1 MHIRDYFHQIQ
12 TLLNRISTISTQ
24 NITFDERSEF
34 IGYLT
39 GQITFVDGSCLY
51 LSEYID
57 VERII
62 DKIKYS
68 YHLMRGS
75 QVLFR
80 YDNASDPHA
89 RRLKTYPHHK
99 HTADGQLV
107 ESMAPTLKEVLEE
120 AIDLLQPWS
129 G

>member
-1 MHIRDYFHQIQ
+1 MHIRDYFHRIQ

-39 GQITFVDGSCLY
+39 GNITFVDGSCLY

-57 VERII
+57 VEHTI

-68 YHLMRGS
+68 YHLMRES
-75 QVLFR
+75 QILFR

-99 HTADGQLV
+99 HTVDGELV
-107 ESMAPTLKEVLEE
+107 ESIAPTIEDILEE
-120 AIDLLQPWS
+120 VIELLQR
-129 G
+129 